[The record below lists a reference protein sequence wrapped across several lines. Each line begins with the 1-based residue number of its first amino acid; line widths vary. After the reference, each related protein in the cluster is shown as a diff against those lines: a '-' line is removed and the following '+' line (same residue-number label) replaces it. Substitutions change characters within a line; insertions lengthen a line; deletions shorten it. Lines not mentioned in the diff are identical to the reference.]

1 MRTKILKNIVFLSLN
16 KEIIHSE
23 KVCDLCKPI
32 KEYWETTL
40 FKIVGNA
47 SWVLF
52 LVYDEDKDVYI
63 IRAYKYTTA
72 RGLWGREFSADT
84 CGRADMD
91 KALEPYNLRT
101 ILMKNRLYLTKK

>member
-63 IRAYKYTTA
+63 IRVYKYTTA